1 MLFNEKTNWK
11 GWKKNIELCVDV
23 KTYLKN
29 DLRMKAEKGYQGVL
43 TRHVVCEDFKYNEYM
58 TFVETANQK
67 RVKRNPKLFN
77 GRYISLSMSDNGSP
91 RLNFKKLRMGPRF
104 SPERYALAVYNELL
118 WALECLVERR

>member
-1 MLFNEKTNWK
+1 MKN
-11 GWKKNIELCVDV
+11 NIELCVDV

-58 TFVETANQK
+58 TFVETSNQK

-104 SPERYALAVYNELL
+104 SPEQYAIAVYNELL
-118 WALECLVERR
+118 WALECLVEK